1 MPEILPTYAAQLG
14 VRPMRFRPSSSGDLV
29 SEILD
34 ALGVRDPLW
43 NREWIAE
50 SELKSISRD
59 SRALA
64 RAVDQV
70 TRMDGVVLDFKNTA
84 NGRFLLLRKAD
95 REGSISRTRMVST
108 REGGAELADMPE
120 DLSAGRHSDNTAE
133 KSEVQARRTPLMLRP
148 AGPPQPGRKKTL
160 ATAAPDEPARALRL
174 AIEEVGVA
182 VEDVDPVPLV
192 GPSVTR
198 FRVRLAAGERFRHL
212 RRRAEDLARGLGSEV
227 FISQVPGDR
236 YVAIDLPRKDRQ
248 VVPLVSALEHYPSS
262 NDPAALCFPVGI
274 TPAGEPAFLDL
285 TLLPHMLLAGGT
297 GSGKSV
303 WLRAFLLSLM
313 LKLPPS
319 TLEVVLVDPKAVDYA
334 AFASAPHLRTGHI
347 ITEPEEAIEQ
357 LRDLAGPELARRT
370 KLLQEARC
378 SNYRELRTQRF
389 EVASPYIVVVIDEFA
404 DLGLTLDRAER
415 AEFEKQ
421 VLRLAQRAR
430 ATGIFLVLA
439 TQRPSVEFVTGAVK
453 ANLPTRISFRL
464 PQRVDSQIILDEPGA
479 EDLLGAGDLLLLH
492 DGRLQ
497 RLQGCFVSMEEAAK
511 LLGGRYR
518 DVAGGLP

>member
-1 MPEILPTYAAQLG
+1 
-14 VRPMRFRPSSSGDLV
+14 MRSRPSSSGDLLND
-29 SEILD
+29 IFD
-34 ALGVRDPLW
+34 ALGLRDPLW
-43 NREWIAE
+43 NREWVAE
-50 SELKSISRD
+50 SELRSLTRD
-59 SRALA
+59 RRELERALDQIA
-64 RAVDQV
+64 R
-70 TRMDGVVLDFKNTA
+70 MEGVVLDFQNTV

-95 REGSISRTRMVST
+95 AGSV
-108 REGGAELADMPE
+108 
-120 DLSAGRHSDNTAE
+120 AGRTKGCSVRD
-133 KSEVQARRTPLMLRP
+133 RRPLSGGVATDSSLGNAGDDTGNMHEAAPPAAQPAPLMLKP
-148 AGPPQPGRKKTL
+148 SGPPRSGRQRAA
-160 ATAAPDEPARALRL
+160 ATEGPAEPTRALRL
-174 AIEEVGVA
+174 AIEEVCVG

-198 FRVRLAAGERFRHL
+198 YRVRLAAGERFRHL

-248 VVPLVSALEHYPSS
+248 VVPLASVLDRYPSAG
-262 NDPAALCFPVGI
+262 DPAALWFPVGV
-274 TPAGEPAFLDL
+274 TPAGEPVFLDL
-285 TLLPHMLLAGGT
+285 TLLPHILLAGGT

-319 TLEVVLVDPKAVDYA
+319 ALEVLLVDPKAVDYG
-334 AFASAPHLRTGHI
+334 AFASAPHLRTGRV
-347 ITEPEEAIEQ
+347 ITEPEEAIEH
-357 LRDLAGPELARRT
+357 LRDLTGPELARRT
-370 KLLQEARC
+370 NLLQEARC
-378 SNYRELRTQRF
+378 SNYRELRTQRPD
-389 EVASPYIVVVIDEFA
+389 VASPYLVVVIDEFA
-404 DLGLTLDRAER
+404 DLGLSLDRAER

-421 VLRLAQRAR
+421 ILRLAQRAR
-430 ATGIFLVLA
+430 AAGIFLVLA

-453 ANLPTRISFRL
+453 ANLPTRVSFRL

-511 LLGGRYR
+511 LLEGRYR
-518 DVAGGLP
+518 GLDRQGLGAGEGT